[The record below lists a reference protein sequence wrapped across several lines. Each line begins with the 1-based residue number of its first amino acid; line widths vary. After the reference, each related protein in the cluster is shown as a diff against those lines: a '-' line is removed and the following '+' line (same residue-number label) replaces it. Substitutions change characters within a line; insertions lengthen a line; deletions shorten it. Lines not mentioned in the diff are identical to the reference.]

1 MRWKNAVKIEF
12 LEGKV
17 KDDFGNEE
25 DGYTETIP
33 EMIEKA
39 LKFAYWI
46 KDEELEYHK
55 EDAEYN
61 GRYPHCQLTKADMK
75 GLKKYYDETFYILP
89 KGKDRDGNQL
99 EFLV

>member
-1 MRWKNAVKIEF
+1 MRWKNAAQIEF
-12 LEGKV
+12 LRTGTFAEIHAK
-17 KDDFGNEE
+17 
-25 DGYTETIP
+25 I
-33 EMIEKA
+33 
-39 LKFAYWI
+39 LKFLSEI